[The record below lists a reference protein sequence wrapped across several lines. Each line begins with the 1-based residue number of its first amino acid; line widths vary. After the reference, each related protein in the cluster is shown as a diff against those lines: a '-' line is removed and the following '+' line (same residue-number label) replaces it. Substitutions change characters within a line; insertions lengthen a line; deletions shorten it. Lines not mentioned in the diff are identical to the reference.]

1 VAGEAVDTALNE
13 CDMLKQDKQQLSL
26 ELQQVQ
32 QNMDEQALLSK
43 AVVEH
48 LQKSVTKLEE
58 EKFEMQVEMEELQNS
73 LQAKQMESDKPKLTN
88 GECDS
93 QTHMTEEY
101 VLKLKLH
108 EDEVC
113 IKLLDHIL
121 ISFELKFWS
130 SRFFMVQLG

>member
-1 VAGEAVDTALNE
+1 MPNIPSA
-13 CDMLKQDKQQLSL
+13 K
-26 ELQQVQ
+26 
-32 QNMDEQALLSK
+32 
-43 AVVEH
+43 
-48 LQKSVTKLEE
+48 
-58 EKFEMQVEMEELQNS
+58 QVEMEELQNS

-130 SRFFMVQLG
+130 SRLFMVQLG